1 MVNQVGQQGS
11 QVYVSRYLFQVS
23 GHWSDVPKNQ
33 LIFSDPPALKGQGHD
48 ITVEWGK
55 SGMVGEI

>member
-11 QVYVSRYLFQVS
+11 QVYVYLFQVS
-23 GHWSDVPKNQ
+23 GHWSDVPRNQ
-33 LIFSDPPALKGQGHD
+33 LIFSDFSPALKGQVHD